1 MVSTEVQAKNNKPQY
16 IFTRIDELSDRLR
29 NVKALF
35 LIVGVGKGRWQND
48 PYGNV

>member
-1 MVSTEVQAKNNKPQY
+1 
-16 IFTRIDELSDRLR
+16 LR

-48 PYGNV
+48 PYGNVWVMETSVGMQI